1 MKSSQM
7 KLVVCYALAASLLLL
22 AVSCGKPTTE
32 NAVEEGIASISSET
46 ISEEMI
52 ASIAAAKHPSIGY
65 FNTERDSAAVSL
77 TAPPA
82 VGISY
87 QYKVGSEGLVAAHRI
102 TSGNFSWTVE
112 YGNGVGQTTHV
123 DGSRPCDAPGTQ
135 HIPLD
140 KVKDYGYAVDI
151 SLEEEM
157 IQSYT
162 IKAYPVGNYHFDGTE
177 CTIQDG
183 KLPLLKGK
191 YYYELIIEY
200 TQGQAVYGF
209 FVD

>member
-1 MKSSQM
+1 MKPIKTIVLST
-7 KLVVCYALAASLLLL
+7 LAATLLLL
-22 AVSCGKPTTE
+22 AVSCGKPASE

-52 ASIAAAKHPSIGY
+52 TSVVAEKHPSVGY
-65 FNTERDSAAVSL
+65 FNTESNTVAVSL

-87 QYKVGSEGLVAAHRI
+87 QYKVGGEGLVAAHRI
-102 TSGNFSWTVE
+102 TSGNFSWTVTHE
-112 YGNGVGQTTHV
+112 NGVSQTTHA
-123 DGSRPCDAPGTQ
+123 DGHRPCDVPGTQ

-140 KVKDYGYAVDI
+140 KVKDYGYEVDI
-151 SLEEEM
+151 ALEEEI

>member
-1 MKSSQM
+1 MKTIKATVLSI
-7 KLVVCYALAASLLLL
+7 LIASLVLST
-22 AVSCGKPTTE
+22 ASCGNNSNETHSDIIREEIAPATRPYNAE
-32 NAVEEGIASISSET
+32 NDI
-46 ISEEMI
+46 
-52 ASIAAAKHPSIGY
+52 
-65 FNTERDSAAVSL
+65 AAVSL
-77 TAPPA
+77 TTPPA

-87 QYKVGSEGLVAAHRI
+87 QYKVGGEGLVAAHRI
-102 TSGNFSWTVE
+102 TSGIFSWTVE
-112 YGNGVGQTTHV
+112 NGNGVGQTTHV

-140 KVKDYGYAVDI
+140 KVKDYGYEVDI
-151 SLEEEM
+151 ALEEEI

>member
-1 MKSSQM
+1 MKTIKTLLCLILCLST
-7 KLVVCYALAASLLLL
+7 LVIFAS
-22 AVSCGKPTTE
+22 CHKPPKENTSDIIEVIGVATRPTWEGQTE
-32 NAVEEGIASISSET
+32 
-46 ISEEMI
+46 
-52 ASIAAAKHPSIGY
+52 K
-65 FNTERDSAAVSL
+65 DSAAVSL